1 MKPRIPP
8 FHGCLRT
15 TCGAYDVNFLLY
27 GAARSHKCQGWRVGP
42 HRQGAGPSRADTR
55 KEIHL
60 MIGAPRSAAPPMLT
74 TRWLQNKT
82 LGQALIRVGELC
94 ATFSPWRVDG

>member
-1 MKPRIPP
+1 MKPRIPT

-27 GAARSHKCQGWRVGP
+27 VAARSHKCQGWRVGP
-42 HRQGAGPSRADTR
+42 HRRGAGPSRADTR
-55 KEIHL
+55 KEIRL
-60 MIGAPRSAAPPMLT
+60 MIGAPRSAVPPAPT
-74 TRWLQNKT
+74 TRRRQDKT
-82 LGQALIRVGELC
+82 LACVLIRVEELS